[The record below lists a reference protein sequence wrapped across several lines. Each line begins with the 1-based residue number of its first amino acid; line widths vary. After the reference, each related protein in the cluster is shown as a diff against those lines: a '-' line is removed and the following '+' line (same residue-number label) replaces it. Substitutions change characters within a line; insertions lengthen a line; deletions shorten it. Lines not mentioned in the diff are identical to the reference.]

1 MVITLEA
8 GDAAPEFELPDQDGT
23 IRSLG
28 DYMGQN
34 LVLYFYPKD
43 FTPG

>member
-8 GDAAPEFELPDQDGT
+8 GDAAPKFELPDQDGT
-23 IRSLG
+23 VRSLG
-28 DYMGQN
+28 DYAGQT

>member
-8 GDAAPEFELPDQDGT
+8 GDVAPDFELPDQDGT
-23 IRSLG
+23 MRSLG
-28 DYMGQN
+28 AYAGQN